1 MNKDPQIT
9 YHTMNDPNNLVIFL
23 RLSIKNQQYSLRYQC
38 REDGSVIRKKKKI
51 QWRKKKAED
60 LGRFS
65 VILGKDGIE
74 QRARSTSIHNSQL
87 QLRRFIIQKSK

>member
-38 REDGSVIRKKKKI
+38 REDGSVIRKKK
-51 QWRKKKAED
+51 RYNGEKKKAED

>member
-1 MNKDPQIT
+1 MQGRRVCHQKEKKD
-9 YHTMNDPNNLVIFL
+9 TM
-23 RLSIKNQQYSLRYQC
+23 
-38 REDGSVIRKKKKI
+38 E
-51 QWRKKKAED
+51 KKKAED